1 MFIKLLNN
9 KQKGFNHARLLKIL
23 FKINYRERCSKIKN
37 LGMLGKVHILAAVK
51 LASIQDSN
59 LM

>member
-1 MFIKLLNN
+1 MFIKILNN
-9 KQKGFNHARLLKIL
+9 KQKGFNPFRLLKIL
-23 FKINYRERCSKIKN
+23 FKINYRECYGKPKN